1 MRYEYIKYCILLIF
15 TIDWYFLILLY
26 AFLVRYFE
34 DILKDV
40 HGRPAGVHHVHG
52 RRAGVHHEHQSALA
66 STSEGLLLAH
76 PAAGTGHQQVDPV
89 HHSAFGHSCSK
100 LLYDLVA

>member
-1 MRYEYIKYCILLIF
+1 MF
-15 TIDWYFLILLY
+15 TIDWYFLILLF

-34 DILKDV
+34 DTLKDV
-40 HGRPAGVHHVHG
+40 HGLHGGVHY
-52 RRAGVHHEHQSALA
+52 EHQSALD

-76 PAAGTGHQQVDPV
+76 PVAGTGHQQADPV
-89 HHSAFGHSCSK
+89 HHSTFGHSCSK

>member
-1 MRYEYIKYCILLIF
+1 MFEFIV
-15 TIDWYFLILLY
+15 DWYFLILLF

-34 DILKDV
+34 DTLKDV
-40 HGRPAGVHHVHG
+40 HGRHAS
-52 RRAGVHHEHQSALA
+52 VHHEHQSALA
-66 STSEGLLLAH
+66 SMSEGLLFSH
-76 PAAGTGHQQVDPV
+76 PAAGTGHQQADPV